1 MIEWEVLYELQR
13 FYWLKRTVMYATKR
27 TSRLMDFLVK
37 GRSTYHVVLY
47 YSLII
52 IIKMKIQ
59 YFLLLLLL

>member
-1 MIEWEVLYELQR
+1 
-13 FYWLKRTVMYATKR
+13 MYATKR

-37 GRSTYHVVLY
+37 KVRSTYHVVLY

-52 IIKMKIQ
+52 IIIKIQ